1 MWKRYA
7 TTRLLQQP
15 FVLLRAPA
23 CRHSLGARRYFH
35 PKDDARTTT
44 ALGTTSRR
52 KEDRDN
58 SSSSSSNNTN
68 KQPPNPFH
76 HPPPETLRR
85 LRVPAPKQH
94 SQTQADGRAD
104 YQYTQ
109 RRREKQSQD
118 SQGQWILHSRAAA
131 PTTAPAGR
139 RVVHTVNAA
148 VWLEPRNYIM
158 AASDASTVK
167 SGTEGALRLN
177 LGRCEWLTTVRKHVS
192 RGRRTHRDNEPAALR
207 TDNFPGGAY
216 RLEGHGVPHQL
227 FQTVLQQAVDGGEA
241 RGESPATIHNRTSDI
256 DDGAVTELYLTVMH
270 RLAAALAV
278 VLEEP
283 DLHTAVSSRRT
294 WQMKVQ
300 GMAALPDKSHSDDPH
315 PQLWVEWNLAQRQV
329 YLHLVGPPHVDA
341 GPLHMMY
348 QSNLV

>member
-7 TTRLLQQP
+7 TTRLLLQP

-23 CRHSLGARRYFH
+23 CRHSLGGRRYFH
-35 PKDDARTTT
+35 SKDDARTTT

-58 SSSSSSNNTN
+58 NNNN

-85 LRVPAPKQH
+85 LRVAAAKQL
-94 SQTQADGRAD
+94 SQTQADGHASSD

-109 RRREKQSQD
+109 RRDATPVHD
-118 SQGQWILHSRAAA
+118 SQGQWILKSRAAA
-131 PTTAPAGR
+131 ATTAPAGRRR
-139 RVVHTVNAA
+139 RVVHTVNAV
-148 VWLEPRNYIM
+148 VWLEPRNYIR

-167 SGTEGALRLN
+167 SGTEGALRLHR
-177 LGRCEWLTTVRKHVS
+177 GRRDWLTTVRKHVS
-192 RGRRTHRDNEPAALR
+192 RGRRTNQDNQPAALR
-207 TDNFPGGAY
+207 ADNFPGGAY

-227 FQTVLQQAVDGGEA
+227 FQTVLQEAVDGGEA
-241 RGESPATIHNRTSDI
+241 RGESPVTIHNRTSDI

-278 VLEEP
+278 VLDEP
-283 DLHTAVSSRRT
+283 DLHTAASSRRT

-329 YLHLVGPPHVDA
+329 YLHLVGPPHADA